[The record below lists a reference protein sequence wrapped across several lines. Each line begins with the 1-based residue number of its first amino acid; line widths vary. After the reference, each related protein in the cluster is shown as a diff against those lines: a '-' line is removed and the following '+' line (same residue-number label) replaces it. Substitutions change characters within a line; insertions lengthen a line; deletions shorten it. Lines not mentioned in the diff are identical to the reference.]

1 MKCQVKLILL
11 GFVTCVF
18 LLFVGLS
25 VRRDRIKL
33 PVFAHEPILMEQN
46 CRHASNVAVA
56 TKKRQILKHGCIP
69 NIINVSVYQTQKYN
83 HKLTFCIDLFP
94 ICTASCHTE
103 ADL

>member
-33 PVFAHEPILMEQN
+33 PVFAHEPILMERN

-69 NIINVSVYQTQKYN
+69 NIINVINRASQKISTIISQCLPN
-83 HKLTFCIDLFP
+83 SEI
-94 ICTASCHTE
+94 
-103 ADL
+103 

>member
-25 VRRDRIKL
+25 VRRDGIKL

-69 NIINVSVYQTQKYN
+69 NIINVINRASQKISTIISQCLPN
-83 HKLTFCIDLFP
+83 SEI
-94 ICTASCHTE
+94 
-103 ADL
+103 

>member
-69 NIINVSVYQTQKYN
+69 NIINRASQKISTIISQCLPN
-83 HKLTFCIDLFP
+83 SEI
-94 ICTASCHTE
+94 
-103 ADL
+103 